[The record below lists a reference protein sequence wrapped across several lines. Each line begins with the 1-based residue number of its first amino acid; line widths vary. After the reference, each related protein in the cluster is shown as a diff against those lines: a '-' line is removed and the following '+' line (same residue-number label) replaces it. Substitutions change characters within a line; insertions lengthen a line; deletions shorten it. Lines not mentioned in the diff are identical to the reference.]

1 MLALAVLISFFATV
15 YAVPAPAIGTAR
27 GGWVVENPADDKF
40 LIHLAEVLIVNILH
54 CPDVDLEKKTFQGMA
69 WDAAAG
75 VVNEY
80 RNGRF
85 MVPKKVLEAKTMK
98 TNGVKTDM
106 VVLFQE
112 SWCSPQDGNS
122 LADICESMCPLY
134 QGGAQTKYRIN
145 AYQDMRGEST
155 VYATKLEDVKQHRK
169 RSIYHH

>member
-40 LIHLAEVLIVNILH
+40 L
-54 CPDVDLEKKTFQGMA
+54 GMA